1 MRYPTSHLSVSHTE
15 MSISIFTSVAPS
27 YTGPMIAIGMR
38 WAITRTGFTSDL
50 FSEILLSG
58 QRILDPR
65 INEEALHR
73 VSSVS
78 TKVGSLFKRSNS

>member
-15 MSISIFTSVAPS
+15 MSISKFASVAPS
-27 YTGPMIAIGMR
+27 YTGPMKAIGRR

-50 FSEILLSG
+50 FSEFLLSV
-58 QRILDPR
+58 QRILDPQ
-65 INEEALHR
+65 INEEAFHR

-78 TKVGSLFKRSNS
+78 TEVGSLFKISIS